1 MKRTAISFCALIGA
15 FCLMAG
21 ALSGCQSDGPSSSP
35 GGAEESGT
43 EAGDVQ
49 MQIPDFSDFY
59 YDMKD
64 TSYTIELREEGGD
77 WQPITPYSVRVN
89 PNDYQN
95 TQIDQPVQLSPMA
108 YFGIGEKPVEV
119 RIQKKEGSIQ
129 TATLHPLSLG
139 IPVTVEDGYA
149 TFQLSGPGN
158 VGVRINDERYD
169 MVYIFA
175 NPIDPDMPQEST
187 DDVIVCKPGLRN
199 LPKIGTEVWAGGI
212 SDARIYDRVLTQEEI
227 QTLAQNGEVSGYTDR
242 WALAEDMRNE
252 MQPSDVP
259 STYNQPT
266 VQADYNGRPALV
278 TNGFEDAVM
287 TGRLFNVREDYTI
300 SVWAYQEPG
309 TEGAQRTIINHM
321 LFVRSD
327 GKVGSNIGDWQ
338 FPYVTDTTFT
348 PGAWHHV
355 LLTKNGNEVTV
366 YIDGV
371 SGGTKTRPDK
381 EEQAYLGF
389 GSGTIVNGLQL
400 RDNQTLYLQPGAVV
414 RGSIMA
420 YGVQNVQIMG
430 SGIIDVTPTQTT
442 QSYTG
447 ITCAYSDGVAI
458 EGVIVNNPSSFNVTM
473 GQSKNITINNFKCF
487 SSYGA
492 SDGLNM
498 KACENVTIDGC
509 FLRTNDD
516 TTSVYATSVG
526 YLGSTKNITI
536 KNSTLINDT
545 GHNMMMGIH
554 GQEFGSDTI
563 TDVLY
568 ENLDIVDSKS
578 RHSDYQGVMAVNV
591 GNDVVAKHIRYNN
604 IRIEDFNINQL
615 FNLRVCYNP
624 GYNLSPGGGVEDVVF
639 SNITYNGSNAVPSVI
654 SGYNTERM
662 VKGIT
667 FENVMINGVKMTG
680 DDGQLQ
686 VGDYAENI
694 TVK

>member
-1 MKRTAISFCALIGA
+1 MRRSARSLCALMGV
-15 FCLMAG
+15 FCLATGM
-21 ALSGCQSDGPSSSP
+21 LSGCKPAKTTSSSGADESSNIQA
-35 GGAEESGT
+35 GG
-43 EAGDVQ
+43 VH
-49 MQIPDFSDFY
+49 MQIPDFSNFY
-59 YDMKD
+59 YEMKN
-64 TSYTIELREEGGD
+64 TSYTIELREEGGG
-77 WQPITPYSVRVN
+77 WQPITPYTVRVN

-95 TQIDQPVQLSPMA
+95 VRIDQPVQLSPMA
-108 YFGIGEKPVEV
+108 YFGIGDKPVEV
-119 RIQKKEGSIQ
+119 RIKKSEGTIEK
-129 TATLHPLSLG
+129 ATLHPLSYG
-139 IPVTVEDGYA
+139 VPVKVENGYA
-149 TFQLSGPGN
+149 AFTLTKPTN
-158 VGVRINDERYD
+158 IAMRVNDERYD

-175 NPIDPDMPQEST
+175 NPIDSSMPTEST

-199 LPKIGTEVWAGGI
+199 LPKVGTEVWAGGI
-212 SDARIYDRVLTQEEI
+212 SDARIYNRVLSEDEI
-227 QTLAQNGEVSGYTDR
+227 KTLAGNGEVDGYTDR
-242 WALAEDMRNE
+242 WKLESDMLNE
-252 MQPSDVP
+252 KNPADVP
-259 STYNQPT
+259 STFNEPT
-266 VQADYNGRPALV
+266 LKEDYNGRPALV
-278 TNGFEDAVM
+278 MNGYEDAVM

-327 GKVGSNIGDWQ
+327 GKVGSNVGDWQ
-338 FPYVTDTTFT
+338 FPYLTDTTFT

-355 LLTKNGNEVTV
+355 LLTKSGEDVTV

-371 SGGTKTRPDK
+371 SGGTKRRPDK
-381 EEQAYLGF
+381 EEQVYLGF
-389 GSGTIVNGLQL
+389 GSGTIVNGLHL

-414 RGSIMA
+414 RGSVMS
-420 YGVQNVQIMG
+420 YHSKNVRIMG

-442 QSYTG
+442 RSYTG
-447 ITCAYSDGVAI
+447 ITCAYSDGVTI
-458 EGVIVNNPSSFNVTM
+458 DGVIVNNPSSFNVTM
-473 GQSKNITINNFKCF
+473 GQSKNIGINNFKCF

-498 KACENVTIDGC
+498 KACENVNIDGC

-536 KNSTLINDT
+536 KNSTLVNDT

-578 RHSDYQGVMAVNV
+578 RHAEYQGVMAVDV

-615 FNLRVCYNP
+615 FNLRVAYNP
-624 GYNLSPGGGVEDVVF
+624 GYNLSPGGRVEDIAF
-639 SNITYNGSNAVPSVI
+639 SNITYTGKNAVPSVI
-654 SGYNTERM
+654 KGYNSERM
-662 VKGIT
+662 VSGVT
-667 FENVMINGVKMTG
+667 FENVMINGVKMTK

-686 VGDYAENI
+686 IGDFTENI